1 MMRDEITRL
10 AMRDAENETS
20 DNLRSAAGILDRL
33 MAGHA
38 PAVGQDHRPRRC
50 GDNPTLSR
58 RMRQQPGLT
67 PRTRAWPRTW
77 PTPAR
82 SYRRS

>member
-10 AMRDAENETS
+10 AMRDAENETP
-20 DNLRSAAGILDRL
+20 DNLRSAAGLLDRL

-50 GDNPTLSR
+50 GDNPT
-58 RMRQQPGLT
+58 
-67 PRTRAWPRTW
+67 
-77 PTPAR
+77 
-82 SYRRS
+82 